1 MLFPTLPLPDLKTL
15 LPSGKPGVEEAGGAP
30 DASGRRAVEPAAFLH
45 HVDARNNKRPG
56 ASQLALPLAPVTAHR
71 WAGLWFGEEGQ

>member
-30 DASGRRAVEPAAFLH
+30 DASGRRAVEPQPFCIMLM
-45 HVDARNNKRPG
+45 
-56 ASQLALPLAPVTAHR
+56 LAITSALVPVSSPC
-71 WAGLWFGEEGQ
+71 LWRQ